1 VALSRNYLENVQKIS
16 RLCQHFQ
23 TDSQQEQIMA
33 ASATTLTEAQVEALT
48 TRVQHAL
55 DMIWPYHLKMSGC
68 GSMR

>member
-1 VALSRNYLENVQKIS
+1 
-16 RLCQHFQ
+16 
-23 TDSQQEQIMA
+23 MA